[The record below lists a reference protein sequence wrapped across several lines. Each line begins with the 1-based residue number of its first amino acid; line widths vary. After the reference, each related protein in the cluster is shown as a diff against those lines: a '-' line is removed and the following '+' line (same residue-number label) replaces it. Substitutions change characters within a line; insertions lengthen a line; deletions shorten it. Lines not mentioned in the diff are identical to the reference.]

1 MHHLRQ
7 LKYAFVNVLMI
18 AILNSQ
24 LIGVKTIVVL
34 LASDEPT
41 VGLVENK
48 NKATDLFLSE
58 AQFDLC

>member
-24 LIGVKTIVVL
+24 LISVKTIVVF